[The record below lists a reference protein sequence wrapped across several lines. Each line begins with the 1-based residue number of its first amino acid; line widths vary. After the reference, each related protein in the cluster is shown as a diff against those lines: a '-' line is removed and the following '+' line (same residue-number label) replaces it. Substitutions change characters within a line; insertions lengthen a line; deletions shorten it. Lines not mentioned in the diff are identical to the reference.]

1 MGNMSASSCLRRK
14 QLDDDDDDDDDEQEQ
29 EGSCSSSASK
39 REVRAGLT
47 VAHRTRQAE
56 AATFEPVGRKGTY
69 Y

>member
-1 MGNMSASSCLRRK
+1 MGKMSASSCLRRK
-14 QLDDDDDDDDDEQEQ
+14 QLDDDDDDEQEQ
-29 EGSCSSSASK
+29 EGSCSNSASK

-69 Y
+69 N